1 MKQIEVYDLDF
12 ENITDICEDNNV
24 DEWEVIEAM
33 LDAIRDKKIDITK
46 WLQEG
51 AIMEYET
58 NWNEEELEEL
68 EELNDIFNLQ
78 EERNNEKTSCMDTRE
93 DKRRG

>member
-12 ENITDICEDNNV
+12 EEIANICEDNNV

-33 LDAIRDKKIDITK
+33 FDAIRDKKIDITK
-46 WLQEG
+46 WLQEVK
-51 AIMEYET
+51 IMEYEA
-58 NWNEEELEEL
+58 NWDKEELEEL

-78 EERNNEKTSCMDTRE
+78 EAKL
-93 DKRRG
+93 